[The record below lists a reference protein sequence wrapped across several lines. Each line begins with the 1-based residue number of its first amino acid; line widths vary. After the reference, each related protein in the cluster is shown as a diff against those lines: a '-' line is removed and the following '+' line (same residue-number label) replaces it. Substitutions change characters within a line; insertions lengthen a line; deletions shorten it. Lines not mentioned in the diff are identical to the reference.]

1 MNELFTEK
9 FRPTELAGMILPE
22 RIKKEVENG
31 LQQNILL
38 YSSAG
43 RGKTTLAKILA
54 KDFDTLYLN
63 ISDEGGIDT
72 IREDIAS
79 FCTSM
84 SVFNGKEQMKCII
97 LDEMDGGSEKFYK
110 ALRATIEKYANVARF
125 VGTCNYITKIPE
137 PIQSRFQCINF
148 EFESKE
154 EEKQVKVGYI
164 KRVIAIFKKYGITIS
179 QDAAIEFVNRNF
191 PDMRTILNKIQSFYV
206 KGIKE
211 IKIEDIKEINYTY
224 NEVFDMVMKEPSPEA
239 NYKLIMS
246 NYATK
251 VDDILGSFGTEFP
264 NYLKEH
270 NEAKLAKLPQVI
282 ITVAEYQ
289 AQKSIVIDP
298 VISLLACCFKI
309 QQILN
314 S

>member
-1 MNELFTEK
+1 MDELFTEK

-125 VGTCNYITKIPE
+125 IGTCNYITKIPE

-289 AQKSIVIDP
+289 AQKSVVIDP

>member
-9 FRPTELAGMILPE
+9 YRPTELKDMILPD
-22 RIKKEVENG
+22 RIKKEVEGG

-63 ISDEGGIDT
+63 ISDEGNIDT
-72 IREDIAS
+72 IREDITN
-79 FCTSM
+79 FCSTQ
-84 SVFNGKEQMKCII
+84 SVFGSSDSLKCII
-97 LDEMDGGSEKFYK
+97 LDEMDSASDKFYK
-110 ALRATIEKYANVARF
+110 ALRATIEKYAGVARF
-125 VGTCNYITKIPE
+125 IGTCNYITKVPE

-148 EFESKE
+148 EFVSKD
-154 EEKQVKVGYI
+154 EEKQVKIGYI
-164 KRVIAIFKKYGITIS
+164 KRVLGIFKHYNITIS

-206 KGIKE
+206 KGITE
-211 IKIEDIKEINYTY
+211 IKMDDIKVLNYTY
-224 NEVFDMVMKEPSPEA
+224 NDIYDMLLKEPSPEE
-239 NYKLIMS
+239 NYKMIVS
-246 NYATK
+246 NYSTK
-251 VDDILGSFGTEFP
+251 VDDILSSLGNDFP
-264 NYLKEH
+264 DYLKEH
-270 NEAKLAKLPQVI
+270 NAKLMNKLPQII
-282 ITVAEYQ
+282 ITVAEHQ
-289 AQKSIVIDP
+289 SQRTTVIDP
-298 VISLLACCFKI
+298 VISLLSCVFKI

>member
-9 FRPTELAGMILPE
+9 FRPQELSGMILPE

-31 LQQNILL
+31 LQQNLLL

-72 IREDIAS
+72 IREDITN

-125 VGTCNYITKIPE
+125 IGTCNYITKIPE

-164 KRVIAIFKKYGITIS
+164 KRTIAIFKKYGITID

-191 PDMRTILNKIQSFYV
+191 PDMRTILNKIQSFYS

-211 IKIEDIKEINYTY
+211 IKLEDIKEINYTY
-224 NEVFDMVMKEPSPEA
+224 NEVFDIVMKEPSPEA

-270 NEAKLAKLPQVI
+270 DKSKLSKLPQVV

-289 AQKSIVIDP
+289 AQKAVVIDP